1 MAVVSHTVNLGSV
14 SGTRQNVTYDFL
26 DSAGGHTLVSKL
38 LPIGTDFDAD
48 ALSMYATIEGQL
60 ASNELSEAYNK
71 IENRENPDKA
81 PPDHNTQVDFDRKV
95 LGYIMTVQDPHRVNA
110 CLPFWQAVQPRNG
123 NNRAQRIANLGVPD
137 TEYDEVAARMDDY
150 FGVSTFLSDD
160 LVAIWPEVKE
170 AWE

>member
-26 DSAGGHTLVSKL
+26 DSAGGHTLVRKL

-48 ALSMYATIEGQL
+48 ALSMYPQIEAQL
-60 ASNELSEAYNK
+60 ASAELSEAYNK
-71 IENRENPDKA
+71 VDNRQNPDKV

-95 LGYIMTVQDPHRVNA
+95 LGYIMTVQDPHQVNA

-123 NNRAQRIANLGVPD
+123 ANSTVRATNLGVPQA
-137 TEYDEVAARMDDY
+137 EYDQVEDRLNAY
-150 FGVSTFLSDD
+150 FGASTFLSND
-160 LVAIWPEVKE
+160 LSAIWDQG
-170 AWE
+170 WD